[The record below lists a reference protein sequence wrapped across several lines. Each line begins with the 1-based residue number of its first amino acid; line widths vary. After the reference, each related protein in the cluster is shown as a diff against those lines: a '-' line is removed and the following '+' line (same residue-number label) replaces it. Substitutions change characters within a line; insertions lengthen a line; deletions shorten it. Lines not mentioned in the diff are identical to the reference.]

1 VSSELEIVAA
11 DGTRSVLA
19 ISRGT
24 HVLTGLGVQVLPVDG
39 GVRIEPTNAGALLH
53 IDGEELFCKQLC
65 AGEFV
70 VIDAVRLRLLGST
83 SPSPGLESERIA
95 TSRPEFARVTP
106 RQSQSNVQQ
115 PVARQSRGGARS
127 SQGAPPSAHR
137 SSEGPARSRPRAR
150 RRTSWLPALA
160 ITAAV
165 LLVVVFLVQR
175 LRDSTWV
182 HSPKH
187 YVELAQ
193 AQFDHNKLERA
204 LETLAFA
211 LRDGSG
217 DEHAQAVAL
226 DEKIRRRMLENAAAQ
241 QVLSAKHEH
250 DLLQSFVETYLQ
262 SAERP
267 AARECVRLCDVWLAN
282 NREACSVHSLG
293 KQLLQAIEAMRERF
307 VIPAAL
313 GSTESAADVLFAARS
328 MMRFQWRDY
337 IGALARIDA
346 FLARNA
352 DHAEVIAARAGMLEE
367 GEQWLQKR
375 LRRLDLTLQRGDTGN
390 AEMEL
395 DKLDRWVAIPEWQPR
410 IAERRARWQ
419 AAR

>member
-1 VSSELEIVAA
+1 M
-11 DGTRSVLA
+11 LA
-19 ISRGT
+19 IGRGT

-39 GVRIEPTNAGALLH
+39 GVRIEPTTAGALLH
-53 IDGEELFCKQLC
+53 IDGEKLFCKQLC

-70 VIDAVRLRLLGST
+70 VIDAVRLRLLGAT
-83 SPSPGLESERIA
+83 SPSPERESERIA
-95 TSRPEFARVTP
+95 PSRPELARVTP
-106 RQSQSNVQQ
+106 RQSQSNVQR
-115 PVARQSRGGARS
+115 PVARQSRGARS
-127 SQGAPPSAHR
+127 SQGAPPSVLR

-150 RRTSWLPALA
+150 RRTSWLPAVA

-175 LRDSTWV
+175 LRDSTWP

-193 AQFDHNKLERA
+193 AQFDNNKLERA

-267 AARECVRLCDVWLAN
+267 AARECVRLCDVWLAK

-293 KQLLQAIEAMRERF
+293 KPFLQAIEAMRERF

-313 GSTESAADVLFAARS
+313 GSTESAADVLFAARA

-346 FLARNA
+346 FLARNV
-352 DHAEVIAARAGMLEE
+352 DHAEVMAARTGMLEE

-395 DKLDRWVAIPEWQPR
+395 DKFDRWVAIPEWQPR
-410 IAERRARWQ
+410 IAERRARWR

>member
-1 VSSELEIVAA
+1 
-11 DGTRSVLA
+11 
-19 ISRGT
+19 
-24 HVLTGLGVQVLPVDG
+24 
-39 GVRIEPTNAGALLH
+39 
-53 IDGEELFCKQLC
+53 
-65 AGEFV
+65 
-70 VIDAVRLRLLGST
+70 
-83 SPSPGLESERIA
+83 
-95 TSRPEFARVTP
+95 
-106 RQSQSNVQQ
+106 
-115 PVARQSRGGARS
+115 
-127 SQGAPPSAHR
+127 
-137 SSEGPARSRPRAR
+137 
-150 RRTSWLPALA
+150 
-160 ITAAV
+160 
-165 LLVVVFLVQR
+165 
-175 LRDSTWV
+175 
-182 HSPKH
+182 
-187 YVELAQ
+187 
-193 AQFDHNKLERA
+193 
-204 LETLAFA
+204 
-211 LRDGSG
+211 
-217 DEHAQAVAL
+217 
-226 DEKIRRRMLENAAAQ
+226 
-241 QVLSAKHEH
+241 
-250 DLLQSFVETYLQ
+250 
-262 SAERP
+262 
-267 AARECVRLCDVWLAN
+267 
-282 NREACSVHSLG
+282 VHSLG